1 MFLIFKNIFT
11 VGCSH
16 QRAWQYFIESIR
28 HPTAFL
34 ATKCE
39 STRKNNSNSTKLTS
53 GGCDKN
59 LVAYMGM
66 HADQR

>member
-1 MFLIFKNIFT
+1 METIIYIYIFS

-16 QRAWQYFIESIR
+16 QRAWQYFTESIR
-28 HPTAFL
+28 RPIAFL

-39 STRKNNSNSTKLTS
+39 STRKNNSTSILTS